1 VQCLEKLGV
10 EYTISVPFERFVL
23 LKERIEKRI
32 LWWEVPGSGGRSRQA
47 NPECEEKHVIGK
59 KTSLG
64 NTIQGPSGKRTPPGK
79 GWPPAGS
86 EHCVVGSDVGTK
98 RMERVLKPCD

>member
-1 VQCLEKLGV
+1 MRENTSSPVWEISAIGFTELRPEGDFTTEAQRAGVQE
-10 EYTISVPFERFVL
+10 F
-23 LKERIEKRI
+23 
-32 LWWEVPGSGGRSRQA
+32 RSRQA

-64 NTIQGPSGKRTPPGK
+64 NTIQGSSGKRTPPGK

>member
-1 VQCLEKLGV
+1 MGRGGEEFRSSGVAGVQE
-10 EYTISVPFERFVL
+10 F
-23 LKERIEKRI
+23 
-32 LWWEVPGSGGRSRQA
+32 RSRQA

>member
-1 VQCLEKLGV
+1 MDQKK
-10 EYTISVPFERFVL
+10 SERNDA
-23 LKERIEKRI
+23 KEDDDQGDPSFDDEA
-32 LWWEVPGSGGRSRQA
+32 EHQEFRSRQA

>member
-1 VQCLEKLGV
+1 MVYLLSRFLGSRAFARTGVAGVQ
-10 EYTISVPFERFVL
+10 
-23 LKERIEKRI
+23 
-32 LWWEVPGSGGRSRQA
+32 SRQA